1 MSVAGTSG
9 PVPSVRDW
17 CQHGWNVSLED
28 PCPSV
33 SRILLLLSATAAA
46 GMAYGMERTTSALL
60 AGKRPP
66 FRLDSGMDMPPDE
79 PIHSTGWSRL
89 GDLELA
95 QWYAEYN
102 DNSLATFEMLLS
114 EGTRE
119 LEKRGMVLKNCSEC
133 GHRRMNYNHDYMCIL
148 CRRAW

>member
-1 MSVAGTSG
+1 MSVDANSTPVMSVDKASALMPQGTFKTMRFTTKSLL
-9 PVPSVRDW
+9 
-17 CQHGWNVSLED
+17 CVSAIAAMAFGT
-28 PCPSV
+28 
-33 SRILLLLSATAAA
+33 RMITSATDA
-46 GMAYGMERTTSALL
+46 ERP
-60 AGKRPP
+60 R

-95 QWYAEYN
+95 EWYAEY
-102 DNSLATFEMLLS
+102 DNPKSQATFEMLVS

-119 LEKRGMVLKNCSEC
+119 LEDRGITIKECGEC
-133 GHRRMNYNHDYMCIL
+133 GHKRMNYNHDYMCIL